1 MFVKNKGIKNKKS
14 MICCYSDTWAL
25 ALKNL
30 AKDGLSVLSAAWESS
45 FSNRFVIFYKYQQ
58 TSHENQTIKQLILLQ
73 WKPKDHLFQILAG
86 STQMFT
92 IFLAIGYSFQWHL
105 FIICCKKTTTTTATT
120 LQPNTN
126 SSNNNSILRQHL
138 PHRILSRL
146 LDLLDNGHRGLKGF
160 ALVRVQLHPNLGANG
175 QHGFR
180 SLGPSREIKIFKGK
194 KPWTLCSWGLRNRSR
209 LPRASVGR

>member
-14 MICCYSDTWAL
+14 IICYYSDTWAL

-30 AKDGLSVLSAAWESS
+30 AREGLSVLSAAWESS

-105 FIICCKKTTTTTATT
+105 FIICCKQTTTTTATT

-126 SSNNNSILRQHL
+126 SSNNNKSIFLTGYWAACSTFL
-138 PHRILSRL
+138 TTVTGDSR
-146 LDLLDNGHRGLKGF
+146 
-160 ALVRVQLHPNLGANG
+160 A
-175 QHGFR
+175 
-180 SLGPSREIKIFKGK
+180 SRWSG
-194 KPWTLCSWGLRNRSR
+194 CSCIQTWDQTVNMVSGLRVPPER
-209 LPRASVGR
+209 